1 MILKYTL
8 KTVKSRKS
16 LGEYVNIKKA
26 RADAYKAVKGFL
38 VAPNGTPVKV
48 GEVIIED
55 ENKAIVGKVIDVKGQ
70 PVFRKDGERDFA
82 VNADGSMS
90 AIKGEPVRPG
100 KKKEKR
106 EREGSRFGPFHLV
119 DFNGFSVAESASRKG
134 ILATAYRMM
143 VDSGFKKN
151 TFVVTDK
158 DMVSMGT
165 VFGFANEGK
174 VYLRAD
180 GERYVV
186 DEDGNYTKFVPKKA
200 VTVNDTEGDYVI
212 AVRNDN
218 TGSVRFMGRGGLTSN
233 PKYALKYSKKT
244 ASTEVKS
251 DKAKAGIVAKRL
263 NKERPSMSSHEYFV
277 TELEYGTK
285 LNDKGKERKD
295 YDNPLRIKGSKTDF
309 DIPSRTPVDEGRYV
323 VIEDGKV
330 VTMFDTGDKIRSRSR
345 NLNGARKNAV
355 WMLHNF
361 GGHKVTSL
369 VIAQIVGGI
378 SKPIGVVKLIR
389 ERGANGEVETFQ
401 WWTRKVITKPAYD
414 VKGRRVQGSRYVIVV
429 RFTLDAEGKPVK
441 QVRRTEDE
449 KEQAREQARLEEMQR
464 EFAKAGI
471 NFIID
476 PKKR

>member
-1 MILKYTL
+1 MKYAL
-8 KTVKSRKS
+8 KTTKPRKS
-16 LGEYVNIKKA
+16 LGEFVNIKKA
-26 RADAYKAVKGFL
+26 RAEAYAVI
-38 VAPNGTPVKV
+38 V
-48 GEVIIED
+48 GKKSAEVIIED
-55 ENKAIVGKVIDVKGQ
+55 ESKAVVGKVIAVKGQ
-70 PVFRKDGERDFA
+70 PVFHKDGERDFA
-82 VNADGSMS
+82 VNADGSLS

-119 DFNGFSVAESASRKG
+119 DFHGFNVAESASRKG
-134 ILATAYRMM
+134 ILAKAYRLI
-143 VDSGFKKN
+143 VDSGFKRN

-158 DMVSMGT
+158 DMASMGA
-165 VFGFANEGK
+165 VFGLANEGK

-180 GERYVV
+180 GKRYVV
-186 DEDGNYTKFVPKKA
+186 DEEGNISKFVPKKA

-263 NKERPSMSSHEYFV
+263 NKERPSMSGHEYFV

-285 LNDKGKERKD
+285 KDDKGKEKKD

-309 DIPSRTPVDEGRYV
+309 DIPSRASPFDEGRY
-323 VIEDGKV
+323 IISYNGREADIS
-330 VTMFDTGDKIRSRSR
+330 DKGARAR
-345 NLNGARKNAV
+345 NSNGARKKAIQILSA
-355 WMLHNF
+355 MPLSM
-361 GGHKVTSL
+361 GVTS
-369 VIAQIVGGI
+369 VAISQIVGGVTNPLGI
-378 SKPIGVVKLIR
+378 VKLVR
-389 ERGANGEVETFQ
+389 EGGVDSFQ
-401 WWTRKVITKPAYD
+401 WWTRKIITKPAYD
-414 VKGRRVQGSRYVIVV
+414 VKGRRVEGSRYVIVV
-429 RFTLDAEGKPVK
+429 RFTLDADGKPVK
-441 QVRRTEDE
+441 QIRKTEGE

-471 NFIID
+471 NFKVD
-476 PKKR
+476 TRKR

>member
-1 MILKYTL
+1 MKYTL
-8 KTVKSRKS
+8 YVNTAKSRKS

-26 RADAYKAVKGFL
+26 RADAYRAVKGFL
-38 VAPNGTPVKV
+38 VTSKGTPVKV
-48 GEVIIED
+48 GEVFIED
-55 ENKAIVGKVIDVKGQ
+55 ENKVLVGKVVAVNGQ

-82 VNADGSMS
+82 VNEDGSMS

-119 DFNGFSVAESASRKG
+119 DFNGFSVAEATSRKG
-134 ILATAYRMM
+134 ILAKAYRLM
-143 VDSGFKKN
+143 VDSGFKRN

-158 DMVSMGT
+158 DMASMGS

-180 GERYVV
+180 GKRYVV

-285 LNDKGKERKD
+285 LDEKGKERKD

-309 DIPSRTPVDEGRYV
+309 ETSRASPFDEGRY
-323 VIEDGKV
+323 IITYNGREADIS
-330 VTMFDTGDKIRSRSR
+330 DKGARAK
-345 NLNGARKNAV
+345 NLNGARKKAIQILSTIPLS
-355 WMLHNF
+355 M
-361 GGHKVTSL
+361 GVTSV
-369 VIAQIVGGI
+369 VISHIVGGVTN
-378 SKPIGVVKLIR
+378 PLGVVKLVR
-389 ERGANGEVETFQ
+389 EGGVDSFQ

-414 VKGRRVQGSRYVIVV
+414 VKGRRVQGSKYVIVV
-429 RFTLDAEGKPVK
+429 RFTLDANGKPVK

>member
-1 MILKYTL
+1 MKYILKTA
-8 KTVKSRKS
+8 KSRKS
-16 LGEYVNIKKA
+16 LGEFVNIKKA
-26 RADAYKAVKGFL
+26 RAEAYRVVKGFL
-38 VAPNGTPVKV
+38 VASNGTPVKV

-55 ENKAIVGKVIDVKGQ
+55 ENKAIVGKVVDVNGQ
-70 PVFRKDGERDFA
+70 PVFRKNGERDFA

-100 KKKEKR
+100 KKKERR

-143 VDSGFKKN
+143 VDSGFKRN

-180 GERYVV
+180 GKRYVV

-285 LNDKGKERKD
+285 LNDKGKSVKD
-295 YDNPLRIKGSKTDF
+295 YDNPLRIKDSRVVF
-309 DIPSRTPVDEGRYV
+309 DRSRTSSDDEGRFIIAYSSGR
-323 VIEDGKV
+323 EANTK
-330 VTMFDTGDKIRSRSR
+330 RAR
-345 NLNGARKNAV
+345 NLNDARKKAIQTLASTP
-355 WMLHNF
+355 MSAIF
-361 GGHKVTSL
+361 PSVTVSSVSGDGSMTPL
-369 VIAQIVGGI
+369 GIVKQMKMG
-378 SKPIGVVKLIR
+378 KAKYY
-389 ERGANGEVETFQ
+389 E
-401 WWTRKVITKPAYD
+401 WWTRKVITKSAYD
-414 VKGRRVQGSRYVIVV
+414 VKGRRVQGQSYVKVAKFVLDTNGKVV
-429 RFTLDAEGKPVK
+429 KATHPEREEKAEDDPHILT
-441 QVRRTEDE
+441 Q
-449 KEQAREQARLEEMQR
+449 LEEMQR